1 MEKLSPRSRTR
12 DTLSLKI
19 GAWFEAQATGW
30 GILAIPAVLLLALL
44 AAAIKLLE
52 VS

>member
-1 MEKLSPRSRTR
+1 MEKPPSRLRAR

-30 GILAIPAVLLLALL
+30 GILAIPAVLLLALV
-44 AAAIKLLE
+44 AVAIKLLS